1 MGVRGRQS
9 ADEPRVDQERW
20 NAMKRLSMPMFRPF
34 AATAVLLG
42 LAGGLNGC
50 EKKVVET
57 PKDQARTV
65 SVVSVSQHQI
75 EGGLSASGQLTP
87 RETISI
93 YPQVSGYRVAKVFVD
108 VGDQVKAG
116 QPLVQLDDTLLTA
129 QLAQAV
135 ALAQQ
140 QAVQADQAEAQAVRV
155 KGLDGQGILSQEQI
169 DTRRFAARSARAQ
182 AAAQTAAVQDLRTR
196 ESLMMVRAPRAGLII
211 ERNVQLG
218 DLSGAGTTP
227 LYRMA
232 ENGQIELAADVSL
245 DALGKMRPGASARVT
260 LGDGAQ
266 VTGVVRLVGPA
277 VDPNTKLGK
286 VRITLPVRADVHS
299 GDFAQATFLGGS
311 RSTLAVPETA
321 VRYDANGASVMAVGS
336 DDRLV
341 RVPVTTGERGNG
353 WVELLT
359 GPPEGAR
366 VVEKAGAM
374 FVPGDFVKV
383 APTS

>member
-1 MGVRGRQS
+1 
-9 ADEPRVDQERW
+9 
-20 NAMKRLSMPMFRPF
+20 MKLFPTPILRPL
-34 AATAVLLG
+34 AASVVTLALTTVL
-42 LAGGLNGC
+42 AGC

-57 PKDQARTV
+57 PKDQARSV
-65 SVVSVSQHQI
+65 SVVPVSRHSI
-75 EGGLSASGQLTP
+75 EGGLVASGQLTP

-93 YPQVSGYRVAKVFVD
+93 YPQVNGYRVARVFVD

-140 QAVQADQAEAQAVRV
+140 QAVLADQAEAQAQRV
-155 KGLDGQGILSQEQI
+155 KNLDGEGILSQEQI

-182 AAAQTAAVQDLRTR
+182 ANAQAAAVQDLRTR
-196 ESLMMVRAPRAGLII
+196 KALMIVRAPRAGLII

-227 LYRMA
+227 FYRIA
-232 ENGQIELAADVSL
+232 ENGQIELAADLSL
-245 DALGKMRPGASARVT
+245 DALGKIRPGASARVT
-260 LGDGAQ
+260 LGNGTQ
-266 VTGVVRLVGPA
+266 VIGVVRLISPA
-277 VDPNTKLGK
+277 VDPNTKLGRI
-286 VRITLPVRADVHS
+286 RITLPVRADIHS
-299 GDFAQATFLGGS
+299 GDFAQARFLGGV
-311 RSTLAVPETA
+311 RSSLAVPETA
-321 VRYDANGASVMAVGS
+321 VRYDANGASVMVVGS

-341 RVPVTTGERGNG
+341 RVPVTTGERGGG

-359 GPPEGAR
+359 GPPDGAR

-374 FVPGDFVKV
+374 FVPGDYVRV

>member
-1 MGVRGRQS
+1 M
-9 ADEPRVDQERW
+9 PRSRVCV
-20 NAMKRLSMPMFRPF
+20 AGML
-34 AATAVLLG
+34 ALALTAG
-42 LAGGLNGC
+42 LAGC
-50 EKKVVET
+50 ARKSVET
-57 PKDQARTV
+57 PKAQARTV
-65 SVVSVSQHQI
+65 SVVVVSQHQI
-75 EGGLSASGQLTP
+75 EGGLVASGQLTP

-93 YPQVSGYRVAKVFVD
+93 YPQINGYRVAKIFVD

-129 QLAQAV
+129 QLAQQI

-140 QAVQADQAEAQAVRV
+140 QSVLADQAEAQAARV
-155 KGLDGQGILSQEQI
+155 KGLDGEGILSQEQI

-182 AAAQTAAVQDLRTR
+182 AGAQAAAVQDLRTR
-196 ESLMMVRAPRAGLII
+196 ESLMTVRAPRAGLII

-218 DLSGAGTTP
+218 DLSGAGTNP
-227 LYRMA
+227 FYRIA

-245 DALGKMRPGASARVT
+245 DALGKIRPGAVARVT

-266 VTGVVRLVGPA
+266 VTGVVRLVSPA
-277 VDPNTKLGK
+277 VDANTKLGR
-286 VRITLPVRADVHS
+286 VRIALPVRADIHS
-299 GDFAQATFLGGS
+299 GDFAQATFLGGT

-321 VRYDANGASVMAVGS
+321 VRYDANGASVMVVGS

-341 RVPVTTGERGNG
+341 RVPVTTGERGGG

-359 GPPEGAR
+359 GPPDGAR

-374 FVPGDFVKV
+374 FVPGDYVRV
-383 APTS
+383 ATAS